1 MDPESF
7 LHMANMATKL
17 KMFPYFDIAHCVIT
31 ILYCREDLGHDAVR
45 FSRRH
50 PLALW
55 LSCIVAVFSGGLMVG
70 VLLAEPPLAALKNN
84 QMVLMATV
92 VWYLIFYSPF
102 DVGYKVAKFLP
113 VKVALSAMKEVYRV
127 KKINDGVTHAA
138 KLYPS
143 GYLIMVVVGT
153 LKGNGGGFMKLF
165 ERLTRGVWSPTSF
178 EALQPSFAT
187 KASILASIL
196 FVVDKKTDLIA
207 APHALLYFLLCI
219 FFVYFKLSSALLGL
233 GDPLV
238 PLENLGSAL
247 FLGGVWDSL
256 QRSLQGSKAQEP
268 QQAPQP
274 KNGKAKKA

>member
-55 LSCIVAVFSGGLMVG
+55 LSCMVAVFSGGLLVG
-70 VLLAEPPLAALKNN
+70 LLLGEPPLAALKNN
-84 QMVLMATV
+84 QMVLLASA

-102 DVGYKVAKFLP
+102 DVGYKMAKFLP
-113 VKVALSAMKEVYRV
+113 IKIALSAMKEVYRV

-138 KLYPS
+138 KLYPN
-143 GYLIMVVVGT
+143 GYLIMIIIGT
-153 LKGNGGGFMKLF
+153 IKGNGGGFMKIF
-165 ERLTRGVWSPTSF
+165 ERLTRGVWSPASF

-187 KASILASIL
+187 KASIIASVL
-196 FVVDKKTDLIA
+196 FVLDKKTDLIS

-219 FFVYFKLSSALLGL
+219 FFVYFKLSSTLLGL
-233 GDPLV
+233 GDPLL
-238 PLENLGSAL
+238 PLENLSCAL
-247 FLGGVWDSL
+247 LLGGVWDGL
-256 QRSLQGSKAQEP
+256 QRSLGAKAEASP
-268 QQAPQP
+268 TPQP